1 MENGNENPK
10 LINPV
15 EKFDTKKNFLN
26 LKKEKILTLRKKK
39 NHKRNIYR
47 IIKEKEKKEEE
58 KYNIYEF
65 DKNEFIQIK
74 SIYKTQNKNK
84 NDIYKLSFQEIKSK
98 NYNDEELK
106 FWFYSMCKTSQAGK
120 TESIKEKVLK
130 NLTTE
135 KIKYLIYILN
145 DKTYFNT
152 KLTI

>member
-10 LINPV
+10 LTNPV
-15 EKFDTKKNFLN
+15 EKFDTKENFLN

-74 SIYKTQNKNK
+74 SIYKAQNKNK
-84 NDIYKLSFQEIKSK
+84 NDI
-98 NYNDEELK
+98 
-106 FWFYSMCKTSQAGK
+106 
-120 TESIKEKVLK
+120 
-130 NLTTE
+130 
-135 KIKYLIYILN
+135 
-145 DKTYFNT
+145 
-152 KLTI
+152 